1 MKLCSV
7 TNPSVHVPNINLGT
21 RFEIKLNNN
30 QFWILYASSDI
41 TFNIDS
47 SEKALKATGIKI
59 STDIYYTLF

>member
-1 MKLCSV
+1 MFNTYFLY
-7 TNPSVHVPNINLGT
+7 LGT

-47 SEKALKATGIKI
+47 GEKALKATGIKI
-59 STDIYYTLF
+59 D